1 MELEASLLGGFSRRR
16 MMAFAGIGVVAAA
29 PLTRTAA
36 AATPAASPAAGSAP
50 TASSLSWPSRG
61 NFGGKAVVGP
71 HQASAAAMID
81 QRTYFGLPRERTFFY
96 GNLRD
101 ADGNLYEVVRGV
113 AGTGFGGLN
122 TLFVQSSVGKDTL
135 HVLPMLGAAAATS
148 EGSVVA
154 LEGSDAVWRSAPGA
168 KGKPFRFSMSADGSK
183 ASWFEQDVLD
193 VNGTL
198 MGPGLQWHV
207 PDPDGSEFYVSQI
220 YEMRGT
226 ILGKPVRG
234 ILALDQSYLPQGV
247 LMYSGQDPLFRPDS
261 HHRCWYTWA
270 TRYTD
275 GSFDAGHFVLGT
287 DRIGF
292 ALLTNDKGKLTLST
306 DISGTVHLMAKDIW
320 PERIELT
327 ADGTAW
333 EFVPDPKGR
342 MPDLLGG
349 NIQSVTPQN
358 EGLWR
363 RVGEKRTPAVWFA
376 WGEVQS
382 GGKVD
387 YRQKNRF

>member
-1 MELEASLLGGFSRRR
+1 MELEGSLLGAFSRRR
-16 MMAFAGIGVVAAA
+16 MMAFAGMGAVAAA
-29 PLTRTAA
+29 PLSRAA
-36 AATPAASPAAGSAP
+36 AAAVADAGGAATSAATSALP
-50 TASSLSWPSRG
+50 WPSRG

-71 HQASAAAMID
+71 HQPSASAMID
-81 QRTYFGLPRERTFFY
+81 ERTYFGLPRERTFFY
-96 GNLRD
+96 GSLRD

-113 AGTGFGGLN
+113 AGKGFGGLN
-122 TLFVQSSVGKDTL
+122 TLFVQSSAGKDTL
-135 HVLPMLGAAAATS
+135 HVIPAIGAAAATS
-148 EGSVVA
+148 EGAVAA
-154 LEGSDAVWRSAPGA
+154 LEGGDAVWRSAPGA
-168 KGKPFRFSMSADGSK
+168 KGKPFRFSMSADGG
-183 ASWFEQDVLD
+183 AAAWFEQDVLD
-193 VNGTL
+193 VKGTL

-226 ILGKPVRG
+226 ILGKAVRG

-292 ALLTNDKGKLTLST
+292 ALLTNEKGETTLST
-306 DISGTVHLMAKDIW
+306 DVSGDVHLMANDIW
-320 PERIELT
+320 PERIDLS
-327 ADGTAW
+327 AQGVDW
-333 EFVPDPKGR
+333 EFIPDRKGR

-363 RVGEKRTPAVWFA
+363 RKGERRTPAVWFA

-382 GGKVD
+382 SGRVK

>member
-1 MELEASLLGGFSRRR
+1 MELEGSLLSAFSRRR
-16 MMAFAGIGVVAAA
+16 LMTFAGMGAIAAA
-29 PLTRTAA
+29 PLSRAA
-36 AATPAASPAAGSAP
+36 AAVTDAGGSAASAATSALPWPA
-50 TASSLSWPSRG
+50 RG

-71 HQASAAAMID
+71 HQSSAAAMID
-81 QRTYFGLPRERTFFY
+81 ERAYFGLPRERTFFY

-113 AGTGFGGLN
+113 SGKGFGGLN
-122 TLFVQSSVGKDTL
+122 TLFVQSSAGKDTL
-135 HVLPMLGAAAATS
+135 HVIPALGAAAATS
-148 EGSVVA
+148 EGAVA
-154 LEGSDAVWRSAPGA
+154 ALQGGDAVWRSAPGA
-168 KGKPFRFSMSADGSK
+168 KGKPFRFSMSADGGT
-183 ASWFEQDVLD
+183 ATWFEQDVLD
-193 VNGTL
+193 VTGTL

-226 ILGKPVRG
+226 ILGKAVRG
-234 ILALDQSYLPQGV
+234 ILALDQSYLPQGM

-292 ALLTNDKGKLTLST
+292 ALLTDEKGNLTLST
-306 DISGTVHLMAKDIW
+306 DVSGKVHLMANDIW
-320 PERIELT
+320 PERIDLSAE
-327 ADGTAW
+327 GVEW

-363 RVGEKRTPAVWFA
+363 RKGERRTPAVWFA

-382 GGKVD
+382 AGRVE